1 MSDAPEGLE
10 NPAGLEN
17 DRQDVAPAA
26 EPGPH
31 DLLPESAVDELV
43 VLEPLEGNEA
53 SLLAVSLASDEY
65 EPAAVGEAFV
75 AEGIEPAAE
84 VALEAGPELGFAA
97 GYPFVPEPPVFRV
110 PNLVDATIFLVLL
123 VVGLLVTVALLG
135 LASYFH
141 WLERWMGLKDIQ
153 AAATDTRVALGTQL
167 LLYGIALAGAVPLFR
182 HAWGKGYLAGLHWHA
197 ATAWRLKWRL
207 GLTALLCNGLALAAN
222 AFLPQPD
229 HPPIEKLFATP
240 RDAWLLMLFGVLIAP
255 FFEEMIFRGFL
266 LPGVATAWDW
276 TMERIQHTRPHPLD
290 SEGNPVWSLG
300 AMVFASMAIS
310 APFALMHSAQLGA
323 AWGPLL
329 LLYCVS
335 LALCAARL
343 LTRSLAASTLVHAT
357 YNFLLFAVTFVQTDG
372 FRHLDKV

>member
-255 FFEEMIFRGFL
+255 FFEEMIFPGRTRWILKGIRSGAWERWC
-266 LPGVATAWDW
+266 LPQW
-276 TMERIQHTRPHPLD
+276 P
-290 SEGNPVWSLG
+290 
-300 AMVFASMAIS
+300 S
-310 APFALMHSAQLGA
+310 AR
-323 AWGPLL
+323 
-329 LLYCVS
+329 
-335 LALCAARL
+335 RL
-343 LTRSLAASTLVHAT
+343 P
-357 YNFLLFAVTFVQTDG
+357 
-372 FRHLDKV
+372 